1 MHLNK
6 SYFSVNPEILG
17 CDIIKRLVRKKQS
30 IKIYIFSNI
39 KVNKERDE
47 QMIKQ
52 EFNEYKLSS
61 ELSKAISMLNFKDF
75 TEVQKKVIPLIL
87 AQKDVVVKFQ
97 TGSGK
102 TAAFSIPICQLVD
115 WEENKPQAL
124 VLTPTREL
132 AIQVKEDIFNI
143 GRFKRLKVAA
153 VYGKSPFY
161 NQEKE
166 LKQKTHVVV
175 GTPGRIIDHIE
186 SGTFDTSMIKYLVI
200 DEADEMLN
208 MGFVEQIETIISSL
222 SKERVT
228 VLMSA
233 TMPSDIEILS
243 VKYMKNPAHIE
254 IEEQDKAADNIY
266 QERYAVNEYDK
277 ISLLRDITV
286 VENPDSCM
294 IFCNTKQK
302 VDEVYVKLVN
312 LEYTCRKIHGGM
324 EQCDRLRVMNDFK
337 KGKFRYLVATDVAA
351 RGIDIDN
358 ITLVV
363 NYDIPED
370 KESYVHRIGR
380 TGRIGKL
387 GHAITF
393 VTQKENRF
401 LNDIHQYIGKEILLK
416 VNPETEIVDNAKEE
430 FDEKMNTKPEI
441 KETKGSQLSKEIMKL
456 HINAGKKTK
465 MRAVDIVGTLCSIKD
480 MTKEDI
486 GIINIVDI
494 STFVEILN
502 NKGECVFQEL
512 QKTPIK
518 GRLRTVS
525 KVDI

>member
-1 MHLNK
+1 
-6 SYFSVNPEILG
+6 
-17 CDIIKRLVRKKQS
+17 
-30 IKIYIFSNI
+30 
-39 KVNKERDE
+39 
-47 QMIKQ
+47 MIKAKL
-52 EFNEYKLSS
+52 NEYQLCN
-61 ELSKAISMLNFKDF
+61 ELLKAISILNFKDF
-75 TEVQKKVIPLIL
+75 TEVQKQVIPLIL
-87 AQKDVVVKFQ
+87 AQKDVVVKSQ

-102 TAAFSIPICQLVD
+102 TAAFAIPICQLVD

-132 AIQVKEDIFNI
+132 AIQVKEDMFNI

-186 SGTFDTSMIKYLVI
+186 SGTFDTSVIKYLVI

-208 MGFVEQIETIISSL
+208 MGFVEQIETIIASL
-222 SKERVT
+222 SKDRVT

-233 TMPSDIEILS
+233 TMPKNIENLC
-243 VKYMKNPAHIE
+243 VKYMKNPVYIE
-254 IEEQDKAADNIY
+254 IEEQNKAVDNIY
-266 QERYAVNEYDK
+266 QERYAVNESDK

-302 VDEVYVKLVN
+302 VDEVYIELEN

-324 EQCDRLRVMNDFK
+324 EQSDRLRVMNDFK
-337 KGKFRYLVATDVAA
+337 RGKFRYLIATDVAA

-401 LNDIHQYIGKEILLK
+401 LNDIHQYIGREILLK
-416 VNPETEIVDNAKEE
+416 VNPETEIVDKAKEE

-441 KETKGSQLSKEIMKL
+441 KETKGAQLSKEIMKL

-502 NKGECVFQEL
+502 NKGEWVFQEL

-525 KVDI
+525 KVYI